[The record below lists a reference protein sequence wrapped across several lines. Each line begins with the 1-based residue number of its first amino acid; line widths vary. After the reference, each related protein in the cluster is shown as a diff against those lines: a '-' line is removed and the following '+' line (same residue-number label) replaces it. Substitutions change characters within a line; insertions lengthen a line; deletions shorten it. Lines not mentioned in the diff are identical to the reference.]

1 MPYDDG
7 FTGDRDVTDDDDNRG
22 RNTPVPQGTGD
33 PGPRPRGGPRIAP
46 NQGGNTYQSASQQ
59 IQDAYGEYLG
69 RDASE
74 QEILGQLGGGR
85 YFAPENVRHAISNIQ
100 GSEEAQLY
108 RNTTS
113 NRGSVDPEKADAKQQ
128 MQDAYLEHLG
138 RDMEDEEFEKWW
150 DGTNKW
156 GPAGIEGL
164 PDWLRGVAAS
174 PEAQAYRASQGG
186 GGTGV
191 PPRIGP
197 APHGWDQTKWADP
210 DHHTTK
216 YDVAAFLYGLT
227 KPSEIHAMVRSTAFQ
242 ERFPGATFDGKDK
255 IDFGSNL
262 EDGVPVGVID
272 VLMQADRGG
281 DTSAGLWWGDTENDP
296 APDLTGRN
304 QLNTGENLT
313 QVIPDED
320 NPLSSPNLDAPP
332 NTLMGPVGGG
342 GMMGPVGGGGG
353 TMGQMITPYNPLATY
368 SPVPYTPPAPF
379 QPPSYQG
386 ATPFGQDPYAAA
398 TPFTGPTAE
407 DMAADPSYQFRLQ
420 QGQEAL
426 ERSGAA
432 RGVTNTGGTLKDI
445 LDYGQQAASQEYG
458 NVYGRQRDVYDM
470 NERNRFNAYQA
481 NYGNAMD
488 AYNVNERNRAGAFDT
503 NVGNARDAYT
513 MNEENRYRGYTTNEM
528 ARLQQ
533 NQEAEARRSSAYGA
547 NLGAYERQQQYGLRA
562 QGQGFDQSFRNWQ
575 EQYNQQRLNQTNA
588 FNQRYLLGT
597 T

>member
-22 RNTPVPQGTGD
+22 RNTPVAQSTGA
-33 PGPRPRGGPRIAP
+33 PRPRPRGGPRIAP

-59 IQDAYGEYLG
+59 IQDAYRLYLD
-69 RDASE
+69 RDASP
-74 QEILGQLGGGR
+74 QEIADQLGGGR
-85 YFAPENVRHAISNIQ
+85 YFAPENVRHAISNIR
-100 GSEEAQLY
+100 GSEEARNY
-108 RNTTS
+108 RMSETAVKEPPEPPTTTTPTTS
-113 NRGSVDPEKADAKQQ
+113 
-128 MQDAYLEHLG
+128 
-138 RDMEDEEFEKWW
+138 
-150 DGTNKW
+150 
-156 GPAGIEGL
+156 
-164 PDWLRGVAAS
+164 
-174 PEAQAYRASQGG
+174 
-186 GGTGV
+186 TGV

-197 APHGWDQTKWADP
+197 APHGWDQEKWADP
-210 DHHTTK
+210 NHHTTK
-216 YDVAAFLYGLT
+216 YDVAAFLYGVT
-227 KPSEIHAMVRSTAFQ
+227 EPSEVKRIVESAPFQ

-255 IDFGSNL
+255 IDFGDNL
-262 EDGVPVGVID
+262 EDGVPVGIID

-281 DTSAGLWWGDTENDP
+281 DTSGGLWWGDTENDP

-304 QLNTGENLT
+304 QLDTGDNLT

-320 NPLSSPNLDAPP
+320 NPLSAPNLDAPP

-368 SPVPYTPPAPF
+368 SPTPYTPPAPF
-379 QPPSYQG
+379 QPPAYQG

-470 NERNRFNAYQA
+470 NERNRFNAYEA
-481 NYGNAMD
+481 NWGNAMD
-488 AYNVNERNRAGAFDT
+488 AYRENERNRAGAFDT
-503 NVGNARDAYT
+503 NVMNARDAYE
-513 MNEENRYRGYTTNEM
+513 MNERNRYQGYTTNEL
-528 ARLQQ
+528 ARWEQ
-533 NQEAEARRSSAYGA
+533 NQEAEARRSDAYTT
-547 NLGAYERQQQYGLRA
+547 NLGAYQDQQQYGLKQ

-575 EQYNQQRLNQTNA
+575 EQFNQQRLNQTTA